1 MKARIRIPNPGT
13 TMHII
18 RGARID
24 EMNVIPKDLAVRITS
39 DAHGKSMSI
48 SDDEGGLMLMIPL
61 EPIIE
66 RLKEILK

>member
-1 MKARIRIPNPGT
+1 MKARIRIPNSGT

-24 EMNVIPKDLAVRITS
+24 EMNIIPKDLTVRITS
-39 DAHGKSMSI
+39 DARGKSMSI
-48 SDDEGGLMLMIPL
+48 SDDEGGMMLMIPL

-66 RLKEILK
+66 RLKEVCQ

>member
-1 MKARIRIPNPGT
+1 MKARIRIPNPST

-39 DAHGKSMSI
+39 DARGKSMSI
-48 SDDEGGLMLMIPL
+48 SDDEGGMMLMIPL

-66 RLKEILK
+66 RLKEVCQ